1 MLPSPGAAET
11 PRCVRLGRLPAA
23 SRAPSPPPLVTKLTN
38 WPAFVACLSSAGKA
52 GGQGEVSVVQTK
64 QNAERLTGLADTP
77 ANTRTILKLIQ
88 FVNIFNIA
96 ITVEKA
102 VSHPDYK
109 LKVGFKPKKAIATFK
124 VATNVGIQYQHSVL
138 FSRPHGKIRNESKF
152 NPRKRIKN

>member
-1 MLPSPGAAET
+1 
-11 PRCVRLGRLPAA
+11 
-23 SRAPSPPPLVTKLTN
+23 
-38 WPAFVACLSSAGKA
+38 
-52 GGQGEVSVVQTK
+52 VSVVQTK

-138 FSRPHGKIRNESKF
+138 FSRPHGKIRMKVSLTPENELKI
-152 NPRKRIKN
+152 NYKNLLQGKLKK